1 MFRVLLCSLVL
12 ASCTYRVEV
21 VQPTTTT
28 APDTPIDPKK
38 FIAVVERCT
47 FVAAEI
53 DVMNYS
59 DKAQSLE
66 VIAEVYDTLDRD
78 YRSVGTAIVRDLSP
92 GGAQRV
98 TVFFPP
104 GPNGRYRNEST
115 IERLGSRC
123 TAQARLR

>member
-28 APDTPIDPKK
+28 APDIPIDPGK
-38 FIAVVERCT
+38 FIAEVKRCT
-47 FVAAEI
+47 YVAAEI

-78 YRSVGTAIVRDLSP
+78 YRSVGTVVVRDLSP

-115 IERLGSRC
+115 VERAGSRC
-123 TAQARLR
+123 FAQARLR